1 MSIRENIESIRTRID
16 AACNR
21 SGRQGHDVTLMAVTK
36 TVGVDSIQEA
46 LNAGVTHLGENR
58 VQDAIPKIETLQA
71 RQDVTWHMIGHVQ
84 TNKVKR
90 AVEYFQKIHSVDS
103 LKLAR
108 EIDKRSEQQN
118 RVIEIL
124 FEVNVS
130 GETSKFGLSP
140 EDLPEVVREATQLE
154 NIMPKGL
161 MAMAPFVDDPED
173 TRPYF
178 RKLRRLLVEFQDQGF
193 SAMTEL
199 SMGMTNDFEVAVEE
213 GATIVRVGSAIFG
226 AR

>member
-140 EDLPEVVREATQLE
+140 EELPR
-154 NIMPKGL
+154 
-161 MAMAPFVDDPED
+161 
-173 TRPYF
+173 
-178 RKLRRLLVEFQDQGF
+178 
-193 SAMTEL
+193 S
-199 SMGMTNDFEVAVEE
+199 
-213 GATIVRVGSAIFG
+213 G
-226 AR
+226 ARSHTARKYHAQRLDGNGAICG